1 MEWYHF
7 LLLFS
12 QGCVLSWILTR
23 VMIAIAPRTG
33 FVDLPGHR
41 KVHYQPKPL
50 LGGAAIFLSFLIMI
64 YGNLL
69 ILRWIFH
76 ATMSMDNQLMLQL
89 NALAYFA
96 SGAEKVMWQLN
107 GIMLGGLLL
116 FLVGLYDDRFGMNPL
131 VKLIGQVIAAMILF
145 YFEIYIAIFIDIPI
159 IQFLLSLFWVVLISN
174 SFNLLDNM
182 DGLSG
187 GVAMIALAV
196 LGVSTYIV
204 DDQGFI
210 SAICFAL
217 SGSIAGFLRY
227 NINPSKIFM
236 GDAGSITI
244 GYFVAAFTMLGTFY
258 QEGTQTAT
266 SWSVV
271 MPVVILAVPLFD
283 TLSVIFIRI
292 KNGKPIY
299 VGDKNHFSHRL
310 VAIGMSHRR
319 AVFFIHLTTLCVG
332 CFALIL
338 PVTKSFGAYV
348 VLFQT
353 VIFFILI
360 TMLEVIGLKKNGAN
374 HS

>member
-7 LLLFS
+7 LLLFT

-23 VMIAIAPRTG
+23 IMIAVAPRIG
-33 FVDLPGHR
+33 FVDHPGHR
-41 KVHYQPKPL
+41 KVHHQPKPL
-50 LGGAAIFLSFLIMI
+50 LGGAAIFLSFLIMV
-64 YGNLL
+64 YGNLVVL
-69 ILRWIFH
+69 WWIFH
-76 ATMSMDNQLMLQL
+76 ATLSFDHSIMLHL
-89 NALAYFA
+89 NSLAYFA

-107 GIMLGGLLL
+107 GIILGGFIL
-116 FLVGLYDDRFGMNPL
+116 FLVGLYDDRYGMNPL
-131 VKLIGQVIAAMILF
+131 MKLMGQVVAAIILY
-145 YFEIYIAIFIDIPI
+145 YFDIYIALFIDVPI
-159 IQFLLSLFWVVLISN
+159 IQFLLSMFWVVLISN

-196 LGVSTYIV
+196 LGVSTHIV

-217 SGSIAGFLRY
+217 SGCIAGFLRY

-258 QEGTQTAT
+258 QEGTSTAT

-271 MPVVILAVPLFD
+271 MPLVILAVPLFD
-283 TLSVIFIRI
+283 TLSVIFIRVR
-292 KNGKPIY
+292 NGKPIY

-338 PVTKSFGAYV
+338 PVTKSFGAYI

-360 TMLEVIGLKKNGAN
+360 AMLEVISLKKNG
-374 HS
+374 SDQS